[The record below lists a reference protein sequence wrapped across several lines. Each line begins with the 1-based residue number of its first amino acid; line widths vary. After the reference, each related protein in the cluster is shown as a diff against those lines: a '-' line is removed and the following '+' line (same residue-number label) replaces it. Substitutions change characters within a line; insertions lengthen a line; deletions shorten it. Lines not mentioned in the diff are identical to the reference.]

1 MEEAIEEEKL
11 FLVAFEH
18 KEMGNRRL
26 HNNMV
31 ADILATKAEMLHGE
45 IEYRQGNFAKAF
57 ADLRTAVEMEDAL
70 PYDEPWGIMQPCRHA
85 LGALLLEQNLVNEA
99 IEVYLA
105 DMASGRHP
113 GKSMGATRIVEL
125 LRAKTNECGRGK
137 GEGTASETA
146 GEVWRVLESYTLQL
160 LLCGDADCIIETE
173 IK

>member
-1 MEEAIEEEKL
+1 MPYTYATLLYARAVALAVLGRVEEAIEEEKL

-26 HNNMV
+26 HNNMA

-57 ADLRTAVEMEDAL
+57 AHLRTAVEMEDAL

-85 LGALLLEQNLVNEA
+85 LGALLLEQNLVDEA

-105 DMASGRHP
+105 DMMTISKNCSCQPVGSPTSNRNEVTKRHP
-113 GKSMGATRIVEL
+113 YIWR
-125 LRAKTNECGRGK
+125 GR
-137 GEGTASETA
+137 SE
-146 GEVWRVLESYTLQL
+146 S
-160 LLCGDADCIIETE
+160 
-173 IK
+173 

>member
-1 MEEAIEEEKL
+1 LVLGRVEEAIEEEKL

-26 HNNMV
+26 HNNMA
-31 ADILATKAEMLHGE
+31 ADILGH
-45 IEYRQGNFAKAF
+45 
-57 ADLRTAVEMEDAL
+57 LRTAVEMEDAL

-85 LGALLLEQNLVNEA
+85 LGALLLEQNLVDEA

-113 GKSMGATRIVEL
+113 ENPWALRGLLSCYEQKS
-125 LRAKTNECGRGK
+125 ECGRGK

-146 GEVWRVLESYTLQL
+146 GEVWRDLERYTLQL
-160 LLCGDADCIIETE
+160 LLCRDADCSW
-173 IK
+173 KLWK

>member
-1 MEEAIEEEKL
+1 MVLGRVEEAIEEEKL

-26 HNNMV
+26 HNNMA

-57 ADLRTAVEMEDAL
+57 AHLRTAVEMEDAL

-85 LGALLLEQNLVNEA
+85 LGALLLEQNLADEA

-113 GKSMGATRIVEL
+113 ENPWALRGL
-125 LRAKTNECGRGK
+125 LSCYEQKQMSAE
-137 GEGTASETA
+137 GEK
-146 GEVWRVLESYTLQL
+146 VRPL
-160 LLCGDADCIIETE
+160 LLTIC
-173 IK
+173 